1 MSSGPARVGGSGAS
15 GAASW
20 WPLVVIAAA
29 MATAGFVWLTAGLA
43 GLLLGAG
50 WPTGGLG
57 QSGLVLRHLPANM
70 ADPRRAWPA
79 RAQAGLPGPVGFYAV
94 ASVLLVLVAAVAVA
108 VRQSRHREQPAGR
121 ARWATKRDLRP
132 LVVDEDPATRP
143 GRIALGRADL
153 VRRRQLRLQLSRTS

>member
-1 MSSGPARVGGSGAS
+1 VSSGQARAGAS
-15 GAASW
+15 GTASW

-94 ASVLLVLVAAVAVA
+94 ASVLLALVVAVTLAVA

>member
-1 MSSGPARVGGSGAS
+1 MSSGQARVSVPGR
-15 GAASW
+15 ASW
-20 WPLVVIAAA
+20 WPLVVIAAV
-29 MATAGFVWLTAGLA
+29 MAAAGFVWLNAGLA

-50 WPTGGLG
+50 WPAGGVG
-57 QSGLVLRHLPANM
+57 QSGQVLRRLPANI

-79 RAQAGLPGPVGFYAV
+79 GVQAGLPGPVAFYAI
-94 ASVLLVLVAAVAVA
+94 ASVLLALIVAVAVAVA
-108 VRQSRHREQPAGR
+108 VRYSRHPQQPAGR
-121 ARWATKRDLRP
+121 ARWATKRDLRA